1 MKHALV
7 VLFSILGLASCA
19 TVSREQ
25 GLVQRAADATG
36 TDAWDK
42 NKTVAIKGTVKQWDP
57 EQSDVPGGEQGNHAT
72 VIGHDGTVPF
82 HRAVLT
88 ARRGESMGALE
99 SELGAHSWARLCSE
113 VLSTGSLSTQHVRG
127 DAWRTG
133 SRELPPHER
142 RGR

>member
-1 MKHALV
+1 M
-7 VLFSILGLASCA
+7 A
-19 TVSREQ
+19 TDHFGRS
-25 GLVQRAADATG
+25 L
-36 TDAWDK
+36 
-42 NKTVAIKGTVKQWDP
+42 
-57 EQSDVPGGEQGNHAT
+57 SDVPGGEQGNHAT

-82 HRAVLT
+82 HRAALT

-113 VLSTGSLSTQHVRG
+113 ALSTGSLSTQHVRG

-142 RGR
+142 RRTKARGLFRRWP